1 MGSSLYLA
9 WNVSKWFVTRRRYM
23 QTLDSLQELSDIGKL
38 LKRVTTIAV
47 VGLSPKESRPS
58 NMVARYLLEA
68 GYKVIP
74 VNPGQTEILGEVCY
88 PDLLSV
94 PESIQIV
101 NIFRRSEDVP
111 PIVEQAVEI
120 GAQAVWMQQSIIN
133 DDAAELA
140 RSKGLFV
147 VMDRCIKV
155 DHNNLRL

>member
-1 MGSSLYLA
+1 
-9 WNVSKWFVTRRRYM
+9 M

-58 NMVARYLLEA
+58 NMVARYLLET

-88 PDLLSV
+88 PDLVSV
-94 PESIQIV
+94 PGSIEIV
-101 NIFRRSEDVP
+101 NIFRRSEDVL

>member
-1 MGSSLYLA
+1 
-9 WNVSKWFVTRRRYM
+9 M

-94 PESIQIV
+94 PESIEIV

>member
-1 MGSSLYLA
+1 
-9 WNVSKWFVTRRRYM
+9 M
-23 QTLDSLQELSDIGKL
+23 QTLDSLQELFDIGKL

-94 PESIQIV
+94 PESIEIV
-101 NIFRRSEDVP
+101 NIF
-111 PIVEQAVEI
+111 EI
-120 GAQAVWMQQSIIN
+120 
-133 DDAAELA
+133 
-140 RSKGLFV
+140 
-147 VMDRCIKV
+147 
-155 DHNNLRL
+155 

>member
-1 MGSSLYLA
+1 
-9 WNVSKWFVTRRRYM
+9 M